1 MGECLLTHK
10 ALDFTPQ
17 HPISQLWWYSPVI
30 LAIWEMEAGKEK
42 FKVVVGQPGLHETI
56 LGESQM
62 IRCFLYQHHLFSPH
76 GHSLVLHLYPTPRTS
91 LPCLLEAGCPTAIR
105 NLKCFSPL
113 HR

>member
-1 MGECLLTHK
+1 MRAPRARETGPVGPGNILPQVSRGCKKIHTSGKLICGAEDGERMGECLLTHK

-17 HPISQLWWYSPVI
+17 HRISQLWWYSPVI

-62 IRCFLYQHHLFSPH
+62 I
-76 GHSLVLHLYPTPRTS
+76 
-91 LPCLLEAGCPTAIR
+91 
-105 NLKCFSPL
+105 
-113 HR
+113 